1 MSDLYLVLRNRL
13 DAVPEWV
20 YIEPEILRA
29 ARERRG
35 FSYETMAREVHVS
48 SKTWERYEKAGRVPR
63 PLLAT
68 VAEVL
73 ELEIEEPARQRVVA
87 AGSKEERSEILDR
100 LDKIEEL
107 LAHLDENVSR
117 LVPAEAADAPSAV
130 RAAAVEADRAR
141 GQVARVGRSAQTRG
155 RRGTG

>member
-20 YIEPEILRA
+20 FIEPEILRA

-35 FSYETMAREVHVS
+35 FSYETMAREIHVS

-63 PLLAT
+63 PILGT

-73 ELEIEEPARQRVVA
+73 NLEIEEPARQRVVA
-87 AGSKEERSEILDR
+87 SGSKEERSELLELVGELGSKLDALDR
-100 LDKIEEL
+100 KLDGDRQAIEQRL
-107 LAHLDENVSR
+107 LNLEQLLR
-117 LVPAEAADAPSAV
+117 GEA
-130 RAAAVEADRAR
+130 RAR
-141 GQVARVGRSAQTRG
+141 LET
-155 RRGTG
+155 